1 MTNTICTL
9 FLLKFNKIVLGR
21 LHIQGVV
28 EANQTACNGLPIYQ
42 VKKEIKKRI
51 KMEIYNLLSCGIKY
65 DIDDFE
71 SFLLKMILKVFLQN
85 YFYL

>member
-1 MTNTICTL
+1 MVRYSKI
-9 FLLKFNKIVLGR
+9 KIVSEVGVRR

-28 EANQTACNGLPIYQ
+28 EANQTACNGLPTYQ

-51 KMEIYNLLSCGIKY
+51 KMEIYNLLFCGIKY

-71 SFLLKMILKVFLQN
+71 FFLLKIILRPVLKNFI
-85 YFYL
+85 Y